1 MENLNLIKDIKKKD
15 DEIKELKLLLYE
27 IYNILQH
34 VNITN
39 DVNIIKLTFGSI
51 KMILKELLDI

>member
-1 MENLNLIKDIKKKD
+1 MENLNLFNDLKKKD
-15 DEIKELKLLLYE
+15 EEIKELKELLYE
-27 IYNILQH
+27 IYNILNH

-51 KMILKELLDI
+51 KIILKELLDI

>member
-51 KMILKELLDI
+51 KMILKEFLDI

>member
-27 IYNILQH
+27 IYNILKH

>member
-51 KMILKELLDI
+51 KIILKELLDI